1 MKFNIFKF
9 FIYLWILHFII
20 FLIHSL
26 ACYHVL
32 ILYFPLT
39 QYQLISESHW
49 EVNKKTSASP
59 SNSRVFFGNYSPWEW
74 TGDREQVH
82 YGHRQQ
88 NHICWSPHV
97 FLTEYNDDKW
107 VADHG
112 DNKVHW
118 DNVSVDEN
126 CQIQWPAPFRCIDVV
141 TRLVIE
147 ARTQRTDLE
156 EGKKRNPFVL

>member
-1 MKFNIFKF
+1 MN
-9 FIYLWILHFII
+9 WP
-20 FLIHSL
+20 
-26 ACYHVL
+26 
-32 ILYFPLT
+32 ILYDIVIDLNSTGWKYENKSIKFASDYL
-39 QYQLISESHW
+39 LIKFM
-49 EVNKKTSASP
+49 VYK
-59 SNSRVFFGNYSPWEW
+59 VFGNFLPWEW